1 APFRQPVA
9 VETGKDEGLSLMQM
23 ALEWLPALQEELEH
37 LKANGVK
44 IGGHVSQL
52 RHHLD
57 AIIPGCGNRDEALT
71 LQSLLV
77 SYEGEEDPDVD
88 KNEVAIG
95 IIMRDVQ
102 EERVMRGRCK
112 RARMAQM
119 DDDRAL
125 AEAMEKDA

>member
-1 APFRQPVA
+1 
-9 VETGKDEGLSLMQM
+9 MQM

-77 SYEGEEDPDVD
+77 SYEGEATCERNSESGSATSWCGAGGGHSGGP
-88 KNEVAIG
+88 G
-95 IIMRDVQ
+95 RRQ
-102 EERVMRGRCK
+102 E
-112 RARMAQM
+112 
-119 DDDRAL
+119 
-125 AEAMEKDA
+125 